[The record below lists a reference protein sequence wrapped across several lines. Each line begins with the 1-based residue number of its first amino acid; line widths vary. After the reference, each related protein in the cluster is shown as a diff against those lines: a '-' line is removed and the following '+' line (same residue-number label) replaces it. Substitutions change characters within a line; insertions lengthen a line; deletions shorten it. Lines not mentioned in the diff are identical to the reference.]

1 MESNADPNNQEG
13 ENEENQEVLSEI
25 VVTLNIERRFVN
37 VKNIYFLDN
46 AAIFKDGEY
55 IHKEHLPELTAKN
68 TEIYINDERYEFKK
82 SFLAPKEG
90 IYIVRIK
97 LKTTLTDCSYM
108 FTSCKFIT
116 HIDLSNFDTKNVVNM
131 KRMFYDC
138 DNLESINLTNFNT
151 RYVTNMECMFGNCKK
166 LKDIDLTLFD
176 TKNVGNMKNM
186 FNNCK
191 SLTNI
196 NLSNFNT
203 EKVFNMQCMFYGC
216 ENLESLDLSSFN
228 TSNVNNMLS
237 LFDGCYK
244 LNNIVLTNFNT
255 QKVTTMEK
263 MFNCCYNLTSLDLT
277 AFNFENCYN
286 KQNFLYGCDKL
297 KIVKTNTRALA
308 AVKEEVNPNNF
319 VKVLTQ

>member
-1 MESNADPNNQEG
+1 MESNTDQNNQE
-13 ENEENQEVLSEI
+13 EEIEENLPVLSEI

-55 IHKEHLPELTAKN
+55 LHKEHLPEITPKTA
-68 TEIYINDERYEFKK
+68 EFYINGERYQFKK

-90 IYIVRIK
+90 IYTVRIK
-97 LKTTLTDCSYM
+97 LKTTLTDCSFM
-108 FTSCKFIT
+108 FTNCKFIT

-151 RYVTNMECMFGNCKK
+151 RYVTNMECMFGNCKR
-166 LKDIDLTLFD
+166 LREVDLSLFD

-191 SLTNI
+191 ALTSLDF
-196 NLSNFNT
+196 SNFNT
-203 EKVFNMQCMFYGC
+203 EKVFNMQNMFYGC
-216 ENLESLDLSSFN
+216 ENLESLDLSTWN
-228 TSNVNNMLS
+228 TANVNNMLS

-244 LNNIVLTNFNT
+244 LSSINLTTFNT

-263 MFNCCYNLTSLDLT
+263 MFNCCYNLTTLDLT
-277 AFNFENCYN
+277 SFNFENCYN
-286 KQNFLYGCDKL
+286 KQNFLYGCDKI
-297 KIVKTNTRALA
+297 KIVKTNKKALA
-308 AVKEEVNPNNF
+308 AVKEEVNPNNW
-319 VKVLTQ
+319 VKVLTE

>member
-1 MESNADPNNQEG
+1 MDSNTDTNG
-13 ENEENQEVLSEI
+13 NEEDLPVLSQI
-25 VVTLNIERRFVN
+25 VITLNVERKFVN

-55 IHKEHLPELTAKN
+55 LHKEHLPEITPKTA
-68 TEIYINDERYEFKK
+68 EFYINGERYDFKK
-82 SFLAPKEG
+82 SFLATKEG
-90 IYIVRIK
+90 IYTVTIK

-108 FTSCKFIT
+108 FTSCHFIT

-151 RYVTNMECMFGNCKK
+151 RYVTNMECMFGNCKR
-166 LKDIDLTLFD
+166 LREIDLSLFD

-191 SLTNI
+191 CLTN
-196 NLSNFNT
+196 LDFRNFDT
-203 EKVFNMQCMFYGC
+203 SKVFNMQCMFYGC
-216 ENLESLDLSSFN
+216 ENLESLDLSNWN
-228 TSNVNNMLS
+228 TANVNNMLS

-244 LNNIVLTNFNT
+244 LNSINVTTFNT

-277 AFNFENCYN
+277 SFNFENCYN
-286 KQNFLYGCDKL
+286 KQNFLYGCDKI
-297 KIVKTNTRALA
+297 KIVKTNKKALA
-308 AVKEEVNPNNF
+308 AVKEEVNPHNF
-319 VKVLTQ
+319 VKVLTE